1 MECYGGMGKANG
13 LSADESENEICVSN
27 NNVVDEN
34 DLRKAELLSDEDGR
48 EYGYMTGLSAEDI
61 MKKVFRSEEHAYE
74 FYGRLGK
81 CNGFGVRKGD
91 YAKNEDGSVVRRRFF
106 CNRAGLRDG
115 KHYNR
120 LDRKRCHRPET
131 RTNCQALMSVYLDK
145 GSSVWKVRKV
155 ILEHN
160 HELIPTGM
168 VHMIRSFRVI
178 SDSAKAHMDGMHT
191 YGFPTS
197 KILGYMAGIAGGYSS
212 LGFTKKD
219 AYNYMD
225 RSKRAK
231 VVDGDMNAAIVYLE
245 GKAAADPMSMARYNL
260 NEEGMLGNMFWAD
273 GPSRVDFQHFGDVVA
288 FDSTYKKN
296 KYNRPLVIF
305 LGSNNHKQTTIFG
318 FGLVLDETIGSYK
331 WMLENLLEVMCG
343 KLPSVVVTDGDES
356 MIAAVREV
364 LPQATHRLCAWHLQK
379 NVTSNSNEQMF
390 RDVFAKWLYAD
401 MEVEEFECEWAQ
413 VAEQFGLLNKYWALQ
428 LYEKRKM
435 WANAYL
441 RRKFCAGFR
450 TTSRC
455 EGINS
460 HLKKFLSSRHTI
472 LELVQN
478 LELLVRE
485 YRNNELVAQ
494 FSSIYGVPVLTTRL
508 DPIEH
513 FAASVYTKVIFTE
526 VKKEIESIS
535 IVNFVSKRR
544 VSTTMVYT
552 VEEYGFP
559 GQNVVAMY
567 DPKRGRL
574 VCRCGFWEKEG
585 FPCRHMFF
593 VMKHE
598 HVKRIPESLILRR
611 WRKDVKTVNE
621 YTEKTGLEDERGFL
635 LRHGALHAASQWM
648 LFVGSKNDDL
658 YKKCMSG
665 IRQICYDLEAR
676 SGNDTMDRSQN
687 AAGAVRDPS
696 VVRTK
701 GAPSTRGHKGKKRKC
716 TRCRKTGH
724 TKRRC
729 TEPQKMSTS
738 TRYKQCPKKETTVS
752 KLEVGSPHFD
762 VHADQG
768 KRLEEG
774 DHCRSEQD
782 GGANEKWE
790 HVIGTAQSQTR
801 NMRGVGNTV
810 DWNIENM
817 LCGGYCVWE
826 FLDLLFDG
834 AVCIMSL
841 LVWNLQNSWM
851 FFVLGVGNIALVT
864 RSLLKVW
871 STWCSLYGWTNVLY
885 VTNLLRVLTFLCLY
899 SVNVADAR
907 NCAAASK
914 LE

>member
-1 MECYGGMGKANG
+1 
-13 LSADESENEICVSN
+13 
-27 NNVVDEN
+27 
-34 DLRKAELLSDEDGR
+34 
-48 EYGYMTGLSAEDI
+48 
-61 MKKVFRSEEHAYE
+61 
-74 FYGRLGK
+74 
-81 CNGFGVRKGD
+81 
-91 YAKNEDGSVVRRRFF
+91 
-106 CNRAGLRDG
+106 
-115 KHYNR
+115 
-120 LDRKRCHRPET
+120 
-131 RTNCQALMSVYLDK
+131 
-145 GSSVWKVRKV
+145 
-155 ILEHN
+155 
-160 HELIPTGM
+160 
-168 VHMIRSFRVI
+168 
-178 SDSAKAHMDGMHT
+178 
-191 YGFPTS
+191 
-197 KILGYMAGIAGGYSS
+197 
-212 LGFTKKD
+212 
-219 AYNYMD
+219 MD

-260 NEEGMLGNMFWAD
+260 TEEGMLGNMFWAD

-318 FGLVLDETIGSYK
+318 FGLVLDETISSYK

-364 LPQATHRLCAWHLQK
+364 LPRATHRLCAWHLQK

-413 VAEQFGLLNKYWALQ
+413 VAEQYGLLNKYWALQ

-441 RRKFCAGFR
+441 RRKFCAGFH
-450 TTSRC
+450 TMSRC

-485 YRNNELVAQ
+485 YQNNELVAQ
-494 FSSIYGVPVLTTRL
+494 FSSIYGVPVMTTRL
-508 DPIEH
+508 DPIEQ
-513 FAASVYTKVIFTE
+513 FAASVYTKVIFMQ

-535 IVNFVSKRR
+535 IINFVSKRR

-552 VEEYGFP
+552 IEEYGFP
-559 GQNVVAMY
+559 GQNVVALY

-598 HVKRIPESLILRR
+598 HIKRIPESLILRR

-676 SGNDTMDRSQN
+676 SGNDTMDRSSN
-687 AAGAVRDPS
+687 AAGAVRDPT
-696 VVRTK
+696 VV
-701 GAPSTRGHKGKKRKC
+701 S
-716 TRCRKTGH
+716 
-724 TKRRC
+724 
-729 TEPQKMSTS
+729 
-738 TRYKQCPKKETTVS
+738 
-752 KLEVGSPHFD
+752 LHFD
-762 VHADQG
+762 MHADQG
-768 KRLEEG
+768 KRLEEE

-782 GGANEKWE
+782 GGANDTWD

-810 DWNIENM
+810 DWNIEVIDLWLGN
-817 LCGGYCVWE
+817 LPFDCSSCSDFSIHRTCFVADIVFGN
-826 FLDLLFDG
+826 FLIFYFMAL
-834 AVCIMSL
+834 
-841 LVWNLQNSWM
+841 
-851 FFVLGVGNIALVT
+851 FFVVGVGNIAVVT
-864 RSLLKVW
+864 RSLLKLMPGIEQLHP
-871 STWCSLYGWTNVLY
+871 S
-885 VTNLLRVLTFLCLY
+885 
-899 SVNVADAR
+899 
-907 NCAAASK
+907 
-914 LE
+914 